1 MRRSQLFASNIFKP
15 VVRLYL
21 RVMTDAPAPS
31 PAPPEPSGKHIV
43 DVLIEERAPRLMQR
57 PRLWRAIQSVLYP
70 ALGYR
75 RAVALADEI
84 APRPGPSAMDW
95 TESFL
100 QLRVQPWGLDAIP
113 SQGGCVVV
121 ANHPGGI
128 ADGVAV
134 WAALRQR
141 RPDLCFFANRDAL
154 RVCPGLA
161 DIVLPVEW
169 RTQSRR
175 RDSTRETLRAAL
187 SAFRDGRCVVIFPA
201 GRMAEWS
208 WKRWG
213 LKEKP
218 WLPTA
223 ISLARR
229 FDAPVIP
236 LGVRQRMPFLYYAL
250 AQVSDELKDM
260 TVFQGFM
267 DKRRARYKLTFGT
280 PVDPKSLPAN
290 EGEATEILRQRCEE
304 LAWR

>member
-1 MRRSQLFASNIFKP
+1 
-15 VVRLYL
+15 
-21 RVMTDAPAPS
+21 MTDEPIPAPS
-31 PAPPEPSGKHIV
+31 PAAPGGKHIV
-43 DVLIEERAPRLMQR
+43 DVLIEERAPRLMRR
-57 PRLWRAIQSVLYP
+57 PRLWRAIQSIIYP

-84 APRPGPSAMDW
+84 APRPGRSAMDW

-100 QLRVQPWGLDAIP
+100 DLRVQTWGLEAIP
-113 SQGGCVVV
+113 ATGACVIV

-128 ADGVAV
+128 ADGIAV
-134 WAALRQR
+134 WAALKQH

-154 RVCPGLA
+154 RVCPGLE

-187 SAFRDGRCVVIFPA
+187 SAFRDGRCIVIFPA

-213 LKEKP
+213 LIEKP
-218 WLPTA
+218 WMPTA

-236 LGVRQRMPFLYYAL
+236 MGVRQRMPFLYYAL
-250 AQVSDELKDM
+250 AQFSDELKDM

-267 DKRRARYKLTFGT
+267 DKRKARYRLTFGST
-280 PVDPKSLPAN
+280 IDPASLPAS
-290 EGEATEILRQRCEE
+290 ESEATAFLRDVCEG

>member
-1 MRRSQLFASNIFKP
+1 MADES
-15 VVRLYL
+15 
-21 RVMTDAPAPS
+21 DPAPQT
-31 PAPPEPSGKHIV
+31 GKHIV

-57 PRLWRAIQSVLYP
+57 PRLWAAIRSILYP

-84 APRPGPSAMDW
+84 APQPGMSAMDW
-95 TESFL
+95 TEAFL
-100 QLRVQPWGLDAIP
+100 QLRIQAWGLDAIP
-113 SQGGCVVV
+113 ASGPCVVV

-134 WAALRQR
+134 WAALKQR

-154 RVCPGLA
+154 RVCPGL
-161 DIVLPVEW
+161 DTIVLPVEW

-175 RDSTRETLRAAL
+175 RDSTRETLKAAL
-187 SAFRDGRCVVIFPA
+187 SAFRDGRCIVIFPA

-213 LKEKP
+213 LLEKP
-218 WLPTA
+218 WMPTA

-250 AQVSDELKDM
+250 AQFSDELKDM

-267 DKRRARYKLTFGT
+267 DKRRSRYKLTFGE
-280 PVDPKSLPAN
+280 VFDPKSLPAS
-290 EGEATEILRQRCEE
+290 EAEATEFLRRVCED